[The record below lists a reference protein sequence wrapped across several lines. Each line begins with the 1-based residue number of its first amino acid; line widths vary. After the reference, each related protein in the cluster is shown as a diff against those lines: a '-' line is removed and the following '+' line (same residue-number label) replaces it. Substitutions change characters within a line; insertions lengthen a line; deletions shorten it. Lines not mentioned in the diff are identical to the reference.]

1 MARAATS
8 RVASSSARA
17 AIEIAIRASRAE
29 ARSQVPGGWSP
40 VRPVVVLGMGAATI
54 GAPAAVLLRA
64 ADVVRAARA
73 ASVAAPAAAPA
84 VDVARAAP
92 VALAA
97 APAVDRVAAVLAALA
112 AVRAAPVAL
121 AAVPVV
127 AVRAARVD
135 SAPLLAAVLLV
146 AVPAVRAALVA
157 ALAAAV
163 AARVAVAVLA
173 AAVVAVLA
181 AVAAAPVVA
190 VLVAA
195 VVAAGPGS
203 RVATTRAGQVVRAGV
218 RPIATPR
225 AGRSPTPAR
234 SIPIVAL
241 RRP

>member
-135 SAPLLAAVLLV
+135 SAPLLAAVLV
-146 AVPAVRAALVA
+146 
-157 ALAAAV
+157 AAV
-163 AARVAVAVLA
+163 A
-173 AAVVAVLA
+173 AVLA